1 MQLIFIGIDMANFK
15 RKKTKRN
22 VKCTMCTQWRW
33 MGNKAERM
41 RISDRRKLQ
50 NVLKSDLD
58 MSSW

>member
-1 MQLIFIGIDMANFK
+1 MANFK